1 MTVDGSAAFRVASPS
16 CVEGPRSFAARCAA
30 VALSL
35 LLALVG
41 LAGCAGGTGE
51 EVISN
56 TLTGE
61 LDKVKALDGELI
73 AKVASNMD
81 VDRFNDYGID
91 SSTFIRAYFDGF
103 DYAIDSIDV
112 DEGSARAQV
121 TLTCKSFSDFRTKLK
136 ESSDAM
142 AANADEYASKSREEI
157 AAIYGALL
165 METLQQVSLAPTKP
179 VAFTFELVDNTW
191 RMKENFESTIAS
203 SLLTN

>member
-1 MTVDGSAAFRVASPS
+1 MTVDAPAALFTVSPFRT
-16 CVEGPRSFAARCAA
+16 EGLRSFAARCAI

-41 LAGCAGGTGE
+41 LAGCAGATAE

-61 LDKVKALDGELI
+61 LDKVKALDGDLI

-103 DYAIDSIDV
+103 DYVIDSIDV

-142 AANADEYASKSREEI
+142 AANADYNSSKSRDEI

-165 METLQQVSLAPTKP
+165 METLQQVNLAPTKP
-179 VAFTFELVDNTW
+179 VAFTFVLADNTW
-191 RMKENFESTIAS
+191 PMKENFESTIAS